1 MAIKISNEP
10 IINDDRF
17 IVSPTIQRITG
28 TKTFARGYNYRTVS
42 SCIMVE
48 NDSYLIIQ
56 PLGIVGGVK
65 KIEGASLT
73 IGDGAETRLQTNE
86 YF

>member
-17 IVSPTIQRITG
+17 IVSPIIQRITSKTL
-28 TKTFARGYNYRTVS
+28 TKGYNYRTVS
-42 SCIMVE
+42 SLLFVE
-48 NDSYLIIQ
+48 INSILTIEPQ
-56 PLGIVGGVK
+56 GNVGGFLVD
-65 KIEGASLT
+65 GASLT
-73 IGDGAETRLQTNE
+73 IGDGTARLQTDQ